1 MSKQTTSCL
10 VTRFEVKA
18 FEETERQFTGLAAT
32 WDLDLGGDV
41 IERGAFKRTLKDWQ
55 RSKAPRLIPLLD
67 SHNGASVRNVVG
79 KMVGAEETEDG
90 LESTFEVIEGPDG
103 DEIFRRVKGGYV
115 DGLSIGYSPVD
126 VRYPETEAEKGAG
139 IWRYLREVK
148 LHEVSVVLWPMNPG
162 ARIDTASVKAL
173 LLAADK
179 DNLSDDERAELTA
192 LEKQLG
198 ALLKREPAPDALE
211 ALLGR
216 IERVQLRRLAA
227 RVDAVRLSG
236 VVPIP

>member
-55 RSKAPRLIPLLD
+55 RAKAPRLIPLLD

-236 VVPIP
+236 VVLIP

>member
-55 RSKAPRLIPLLD
+55 RAKAPRLIPLLD

-79 KMVGAEETEDG
+79 KMVGAEETEEG